1 MIICKRIIF
10 VRNPVHSLPV
20 DLLVDSLDL
29 LEELV
34 EEVLSRLVPP
44 PVVGEVRVCNSDNV
58 DEREGGKEGE
68 VWLKQLIS
76 QN

>member
-20 DLLVDSLDL
+20 DLLVDSLDF

-44 PVVGEVRVCNSDNV
+44 TVVGRYMSVMVMMLT
-58 DEREGGKEGE
+58 RENEGE
-68 VWLKQLIS
+68 VWPKQLIS